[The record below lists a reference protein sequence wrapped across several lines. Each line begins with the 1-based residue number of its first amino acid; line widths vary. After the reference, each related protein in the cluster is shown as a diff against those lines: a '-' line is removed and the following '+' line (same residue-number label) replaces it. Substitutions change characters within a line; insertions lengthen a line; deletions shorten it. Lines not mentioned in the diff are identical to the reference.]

1 MRRLGVTVGPGS
13 LTPRDTAE
21 RLIASETGLD
31 PGTERLYDVGR
42 DDGFSVRSVIVLRMR
57 ASRKVFVKGM
67 YIEDVDVK
75 EGEDAEPLR

>member
-1 MRRLGVTVGPGS
+1 V
-13 LTPRDTAE
+13 E

-42 DDGFSVRSVIVLRMR
+42 DDRFPVRLVMVLGVR

-67 YIEDVDVK
+67 CIEDVDVK
-75 EGEDAEPLR
+75 EGEDAKAAEPLK